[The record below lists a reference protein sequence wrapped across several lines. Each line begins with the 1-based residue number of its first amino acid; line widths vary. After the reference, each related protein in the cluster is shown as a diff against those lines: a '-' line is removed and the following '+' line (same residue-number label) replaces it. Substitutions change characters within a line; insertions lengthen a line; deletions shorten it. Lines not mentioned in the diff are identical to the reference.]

1 MSGERVKSSETAAGA
16 SDGASG
22 ASLSRR
28 VILATQLVFNIGF
41 YAVVPFLAVHMADD
55 LALSSQLIGV
65 VLGVRTFCQ
74 QGLFFIGGL
83 LAERLGSRWL
93 LLAGCAVRFC
103 GYAAFAFS
111 ASFSGMLLG
120 ACLTGAGGAM
130 FSPCLEALAA
140 EAERQ
145 TPAALRQHGIF
156 ALFAVCG
163 EVGAVAG
170 PLLGSAL
177 SGFGFRVMALACA
190 MLFLI
195 MMGVLYR
202 SIPTHMALPERPV
215 GWRGV
220 MGNAPFLRFILCYS
234 AYLFSYNQMY
244 FGLPLELERVG
255 GGAREMA
262 GLFMLASVMV
272 IVMQMPLAGWC
283 RKQPPRLPL
292 VAGFSLFA
300 VAFACVA
307 LAALSPPS
315 PPFNPADAGWLRF
328 APITAMVIL
337 LTLGQMLAVPTAMS
351 LVPGYA
357 GQGALP
363 AYYGAL
369 ASAGGCAVLLGN
381 VLLGRMFD
389 LAGASG
395 AGIKLAVAA
404 GGGDVGHAGR
414 YALAWGVAA
423 LWPALAAAGFAGRFW
438 KPPAV

>member
-1 MSGERVKSSETAAGA
+1 MSSERVKSSETVAGV
-16 SDGASG
+16 GG

-28 VILATQLVFNIGF
+28 LILGTQLVFNIGF

-55 LALSSQLIGV
+55 LAMSSQLIGI
-65 VLGVRTFCQ
+65 VLGVRTFSQ

-93 LLAGCAVRFC
+93 LLAGCAVRVS
-103 GYAAFAFS
+103 GYAAFAFAGS
-111 ASFSGMLLG
+111 AWGMLLG
-120 ACLTGAGGAM
+120 ACLTGVGGAM

-145 TPAALRQHGIF
+145 TPAARRGHGIF
-156 ALFAVCG
+156 ALFAICG

-177 SGFGFRVMALACA
+177 SGFGFRAMALACA
-190 MLFLI
+190 TLFLA
-195 MMGVLYR
+195 MMGILYR
-202 SIPTHMALPERPV
+202 HVPRYMALPERPA

-220 MGNAPFLRFILCYS
+220 TGNAPFLRFILCYS

-244 FGLPLELERVG
+244 FGLPVELERAG

-262 GLFMLASVMV
+262 GLFMLASLMV
-272 IVMQMPLAGWC
+272 IALQIPVAGWC
-283 RKQPPRLPL
+283 RRQTPRFPL
-292 VAGFSLFA
+292 VAGFACFA
-300 VAFACVA
+300 AAFACVA
-307 LAALSPPS
+307 LGAACPQP
-315 PPFNPADAGWLRF
+315 AGWLRF
-328 APITAMVIL
+328 APVTAMVVL
-337 LTLGQMLAVPTAMS
+337 LTTGQMLAVPAAMS

-357 GQGALP
+357 GPGALP

-381 VLLGRMFD
+381 FLLGRMFD
-389 LAGASG
+389 LAGG
-395 AGIKLAVAA
+395 ALA
-404 GGGDVGHAGR
+404 GGWDAGR

-423 LWPALAAAGFAGRFW
+423 ALPALAAVGFASRFW
-438 KPPAV
+438 QPPAARVSAGT